1 MSKKSI
7 ILVGV
12 LFGIIIIGLIVYLI
26 LSLTTDVFKPAS
38 EMFNTYF
45 QEDILKIN
53 QITDLSKEQDY
64 LNTLI
69 QSNYRENTKVDL
81 KYTNSQGMQ
90 ENFGITSD
98 GITNNSE
105 KNSYKAINIKYGENL
120 GIMNLEFLQENQTYG
135 LLFANVVKQFLSAD
149 VESYSDVLDMI
160 GIDKTELQN
169 YKILEKWDLVANQK
183 ENIEK
188 VIVGYLE
195 NIKDSRFKKQKSMQV
210 TLNTGEEKI
219 ANMYSLTLS
228 KDETKE
234 LYIDI
239 LKELGKQ
246 AEINE
251 INTEKRQF
259 TETKIE
265 IYVTENKTIRIDV
278 EVENKQ
284 VKIDFVENAL
294 SIKINDITTEEIKT
308 TSIDIKQEEESK
320 SIEFSDSYNN
330 KISLEYSLDEDINK
344 KNVNLKLNV
353 QNDFI
358 KGIECNLSQN
368 LETSNSVIEGIQKK
382 FENIPNIK
390 ISDLKLPDRNIALN
404 ALLRRVDKVLT
415 KENNKINSEVLK
427 ICLNYNK
434 TLEEKYLGLKEKQ
447 KQMFNNQFL
456 IYKGQDVEKEI
467 IYNLLDLAG
476 RNMEKYKKIGE
487 DSFEINLLE
496 GKINTKFAEEI
507 KSVIQESEK
516 NYNIDF
522 GYDADGKLNLIK
534 IQGYEEE

>member
-1 MSKKSI
+1 
-7 ILVGV
+7 
-12 LFGIIIIGLIVYLI
+12 
-26 LSLTTDVFKPAS
+26 
-38 EMFNTYF
+38 
-45 QEDILKIN
+45 
-53 QITDLSKEQDY
+53 
-64 LNTLI
+64 
-69 QSNYRENTKVDL
+69 
-81 KYTNSQGMQ
+81 
-90 ENFGITSD
+90 
-98 GITNNSE
+98 
-105 KNSYKAINIKYGENL
+105 
-120 GIMNLEFLQENQTYG
+120 
-135 LLFANVVKQFLSAD
+135 
-149 VESYSDVLDMI
+149 
-160 GIDKTELQN
+160 
-169 YKILEKWDLVANQK
+169 
-183 ENIEK
+183 
-188 VIVGYLE
+188 
-195 NIKDSRFKKQKSMQV
+195 MQV

-246 AEINE
+246 AQINE

-284 VKIDFVENAL
+284 AKIDFVENAL

-308 TSIDIKQEEESK
+308 TSIDIKQEEQNK

-330 KISLEYSLDEDINK
+330 KISLKYSLGEDINK
-344 KNVNLKLNV
+344 KNINLKLNV
-353 QNDFI
+353 QNDYI
-358 KGIECNLSQN
+358 KGIECNLAQN

-390 ISDLKLPDRNIALN
+390 ISDLKLSDRNIALN
-404 ALLRRVDKVLT
+404 GLLQRIDKVLT

-427 ICLNYNK
+427 IFLNYNK

-476 RNMEKYKKIGE
+476 RNMEKYKTIGE